1 MILGFSKYSV
11 LGWSDGGIVGLI
23 LTGEQQEA
31 VEKLVVFG
39 SNAFVTELDIEM
51 IGKTRDLEKWSARMK
66 APLEGEN

>member
-39 SNAFVTELDIEM
+39 SNASPPQNLISPTQNFDFLCFY
-51 IGKTRDLEKWSARMK
+51 GR
-66 APLEGEN
+66 